1 MSALARTL
9 TRITVGLAAL
19 FFTGLGTAAFAA
31 VPVPDPSTAYNGGFD
46 RGNPTGL
53 VVVAPPAQHPTQAA
67 VSGVSTLTLLLLIT
81 AAIVVAVVATQAI
94 HRLRTNSPT
103 RAVAA

>member
-46 RGNPTGL
+46 RGNPTGTM
-53 VVVAPPAQHPTQAA
+53 VVAPPVQHPTQAA
-67 VSGVSTLTLLLLIT
+67 GVSTLTLLLLIT

-94 HRLRTNSPT
+94 HRLRTHSPT
-103 RAVAA
+103 RAVTA

>member
-31 VPVPDPSTAYNGGFD
+31 VPPDPSTPYNGGFD
-46 RGNPTGL
+46 RGNPTGN
-53 VVVAPPAQHPTQAA
+53 VVVAPPVQHPTQAA

-81 AAIVVAVVATQAI
+81 AAIVVAVFATQAI